1 MVTTLFITTMITPH
15 HNDLFIKTLF
25 STMILMPSPNQ
36 VKEAVILGHDG
47 NVWAA
52 SQDFSVSSK
61 ALCCLICLEVFLIVL
76 ILTKVKFF
84 RLSLDAK

>member
-1 MVTTLFITTMITPH
+1 MVTTFFITVITMI
-15 HNDLFIKTLF
+15 FVF
-25 STMILMPSPNQ
+25 STMMLMPSPNQ

-61 ALCCLICLEVFLIVL
+61 TACCLIWENIVHCFHSDKSEPFYL
-76 ILTKVKFF
+76 VMQNNN
-84 RLSLDAK
+84 R

>member
-1 MVTTLFITTMITPH
+1 MVNTFFITTMITSH

-25 STMILMPSPNQ
+25 FSMMLIPSPNQ

-61 ALCCLICLEVFLIVL
+61 ALCCLICLEVFFIVF
-76 ILTKVKFF
+76 ILTKVNP
-84 RLSLDAK
+84 SIS

>member
-1 MVTTLFITTMITPH
+1 MI
-15 HNDLFIKTLF
+15 FVKTLF
-25 STMILMPSPNQ
+25 STMMLMPSPNQ

-61 ALCCLICLEVFLIVL
+61 ALCCLIWENI
-76 ILTKVKFF
+76 F
-84 RLSLDAK
+84 RCFPSDKSDSLYVMMQNNNR

>member
-1 MVTTLFITTMITPH
+1 MVTTFFITVITMI
-15 HNDLFIKTLF
+15 FVF
-25 STMILMPSPNQ
+25 STMMLMPSPNQ

-61 ALCCLICLEVFLIVL
+61 AVSCLICLGVLFIVFL
-76 ILTKVKFF
+76 LTKVNP
-84 RLSLDAK
+84 SIS

>member
-1 MVTTLFITTMITPH
+1 MVTTFFTTTTITPH

-25 STMILMPSPNQ
+25 SSMMLMPSPNQ

-61 ALCCLICLEVFLIVL
+61 AVCCLIWEYFSLFL
-76 ILTKVKFF
+76 F
-84 RLSLDAK
+84 

>member
-1 MVTTLFITTMITPH
+1 MVTTFFITVITMI
-15 HNDLFIKTLF
+15 FVF
-25 STMILMPSPNQ
+25 STMMLMPSRNQ

-61 ALCCLICLEVFLIVL
+61 ALCCLGEFFL
-76 ILTKVKFF
+76 T
-84 RLSLDAK
+84 RLSSDAK

>member
-1 MVTTLFITTMITPH
+1 MVTTFFITAITMI
-15 HNDLFIKTLF
+15 FVF
-25 STMILMPSPNQ
+25 STMMLMPSPNQ

-61 ALCCLICLEVFLIVL
+61 ALCCLIWENNFHCFHSDISKPFYLLQNNN
-76 ILTKVKFF
+76 
-84 RLSLDAK
+84 R

>member
-1 MVTTLFITTMITPH
+1 MVTTFFITVMITPH

-25 STMILMPSPNQ
+25 SSIMLIPSPNQ

-61 ALCCLICLEVFLIVL
+61 ALCCLEVFLIVF
-76 ILTKVKFF
+76 ILKKVNPF
-84 RLSLDAK
+84 RLSSDAK

>member
-15 HNDLFIKTLF
+15 HNDLFVKTLF
-25 STMILMPSPNQ
+25 STMILIPNQ

-61 ALCCLICLEVFLIVL
+61 TACCVIWKNIFHCFHSDKSESFHLVMQNNN
-76 ILTKVKFF
+76 
-84 RLSLDAK
+84 R